1 MLKNIE
7 KLHAFGLED
16 ESSSGVVFI
25 LRVVVILILLR
36 WVCHGVSLATHA
48 NRENLV
54 RRINFPLFEKVYYVC
69 LIIIIIWPT
78 KLPNAW
84 LCAHLSLWFILLIG
98 EA

>member
-48 NRENLV
+48 NRENLGES
-54 RRINFPLFEKVYYVC
+54 IFHYLKKC
-69 LIIIIIWPT
+69 T
-78 KLPNAW
+78 M
-84 LCAHLSLWFILLIG
+84 CA
-98 EA
+98 